1 MGTDES
7 DILPPV
13 PPAGRERGGPG
24 QLIRNTGVTSIAAGA
39 GVLSGLLLD
48 VSIAAGFGAGRSTDA
63 FFVAARLPI
72 GIASVLMAGANQ
84 ALVPTISTWLVTKGE
99 RETARLVSLL
109 LTATLLFGGLLAA
122 LVGVIA
128 WPLMRITAPGLSA
141 SSVDLAA
148 SLARIMFLVVPLVA
162 GAEVLRAYL
171 NARQAF
177 AAPAAMNVVMNG
189 LAALIILGASHQH
202 MANVAWAYAIGAGA
216 QLIFMLVM
224 SYRKG
229 LRYKASLAFKDPD
242 ITAAGRLC
250 GRPLVASGLN
260 PLARVIEQLFVSF
273 LPRGSITILNY
284 AYRLISA
291 IGGTVF
297 FRSVMVVLLPR
308 MTKASTRDDEQAV
321 ARLTNSG
328 VRIMLGLAIPLTAFM
343 AVLAKPGA
351 LIVFHRGKF
360 SRADAALLGIVLA
373 IYSLNLV
380 GAALQRALLAP
391 FYGRLDMRT
400 PLRNSV
406 YGVIANLVLLP
417 LCVLPFSR
425 GDSKAMYGVAVAFSL
440 AQYVNVA
447 HAWYRLRAIMPKPMA
462 GTTLT
467 TVRLTSASVV
477 AAINMLIGARLVNL
491 DAPQV
496 TRVGLLVRTSF
507 VGLIGA
513 GVLALSFAAFGG
525 SDSDQVLDAIFH
537 RGRPSP
543 RAAAVR

>member
-1 MGTDES
+1 
-7 DILPPV
+7 
-13 PPAGRERGGPG
+13 
-24 QLIRNTGVTSIAAGA
+24 
-39 GVLSGLLLD
+39 
-48 VSIAAGFGAGRSTDA
+48 
-63 FFVAARLPI
+63 
-72 GIASVLMAGANQ
+72 
-84 ALVPTISTWLVTKGE
+84 
-99 RETARLVSLL
+99 
-109 LTATLLFGGLLAA
+109 LAA
-122 LVGVIA
+122 A
-128 WPLMRITAPGLSA
+128 
-141 SSVDLAA
+141 
-148 SLARIMFLVVPLVA
+148 
-162 GAEVLRAYL
+162 
-171 NARQAF
+171 
-177 AAPAAMNVVMNG
+177 
-189 LAALIILGASHQH
+189 
-202 MANVAWAYAIGAGA
+202 
-216 QLIFMLVM
+216 
-224 SYRKG
+224 
-229 LRYKASLAFKDPD
+229 
-242 ITAAGRLC
+242 
-250 GRPLVASGLN
+250 LN
-260 PLARVIEQLFVSF
+260 PLARVVEQLFVSF
-273 LPRGSITILNY
+273 LPKGSITILNY
-284 AYRLISA
+284 AFRLISA

-308 MTKASTRDDEQAV
+308 MTTASNRHDQAAV

-328 VRIMLGLAIPLTAFM
+328 ARIMLGLSIPLTAFM

-406 YGVIANLVLLP
+406 YGIIANLVLLP
-417 LCVLPFSR
+417 LCVMPFAR

-440 AQYVNVA
+440 AQYVNVG
-447 HAWYRLRAIMPKPMA
+447 HAWWRLRAIVPKPMA

-467 TVRLTSASVV
+467 TIRLTAASIV
-477 AAINMLIGARLVNL
+477 AAINMLIGARLLNL
-491 DAPQV
+491 DSAHV

-507 VGLIGA
+507 VGMIGV